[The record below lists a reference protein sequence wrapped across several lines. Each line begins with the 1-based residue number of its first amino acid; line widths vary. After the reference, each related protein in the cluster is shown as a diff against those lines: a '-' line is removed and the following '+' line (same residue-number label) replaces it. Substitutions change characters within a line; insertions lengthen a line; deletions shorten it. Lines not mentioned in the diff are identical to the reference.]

1 MNRTLRLLLLIVV
14 AVVQLA
20 VAGDAIVRYEL
31 TLRYGESLR
40 FRVQPIDPVDSFRG
54 RYVALTFEANRAEIP
69 EGLEIPNRGWIFVP
83 VVVGED
89 GFARLGAVSLSR
101 PSSGPYLR
109 LRSGVEGQDEE
120 GRRVAWVNLPFRRLY
135 MKEELAAETERAMW
149 RRGRRQASV
158 LVYVRDG
165 VGVAKDLLIEGTPV
179 REWIAGGGAEQAP
192 PRQ

>member
-40 FRVQPIDPVDSFRG
+40 FRVQPIDPVDSLRG
-54 RYVALTFEANRAEIP
+54 RYVALTFEADRAVVP
-69 EGLEIPNRGWIFVP
+69 EGLEIPRKDWIFVP
-83 VVVGED
+83 VLVGQD
-89 GFARLGAVSLSR
+89 GFARLGTVSLFR

-109 LRSGVEGQDEE
+109 LRSGPEGRDEE
-120 GRRVAWVNLPFRRLY
+120 GRRVVWVNLPFRRLY
-135 MKEELAAETERAMW
+135 MKEELASETERAMW

-158 LVYVRDG
+158 VVLVRDG
-165 VGVAKDLLIEGTPV
+165 VGVVKDLFIDNTPV
-179 REWIAGGGAEQAP
+179 REWIASGGAERP
-192 PRQ
+192 PSQP

>member
-83 VVVGED
+83 VVVAQD
-89 GFARLGAVSLSR
+89 GFARLGGVSLSR
-101 PSSGPYLR
+101 PSSGPYL
-109 LRSGVEGQDEE
+109 
-120 GRRVAWVNLPFRRLY
+120 
-135 MKEELAAETERAMW
+135 
-149 RRGRRQASV
+149 
-158 LVYVRDG
+158 
-165 VGVAKDLLIEGTPV
+165 
-179 REWIAGGGAEQAP
+179 
-192 PRQ
+192 